1 MRTTTVL
8 PGETLMHVA
17 ARTIA
22 GSSYQGQGALAAYI
36 AAIVARN
43 TQPREQPSPL
53 TPIVD
58 WTALAVGA
66 VLELP
71 T

>member
-8 PGETLMHVA
+8 PGETLWHVA
-17 ARTIA
+17 ARTLG
-22 GSSYQGQGALAAYI
+22 GSSFVGQGALAAYV

-43 TQPREQPSPL
+43 TQARDQPSPL
-53 TPIVD
+53 AVVVD
-58 WTALAVGA
+58 WTALAPGDQ
-66 VLELP
+66 LELP